1 MFSVEQVKELGQ
13 NLPVEESVLT
23 ELWNQF
29 AAVGSH
35 DEFELRFELVRLLRN
50 SATNSSSQT
59 ILLSQP
65 DAFIATFCKIAAI
78 SVECDDI
85 ERALSYQRFLWQFLY
100 NVTVGQE
107 TFQTSLWRCDVFKN
121 VYFETL
127 KQSDDAK
134 LKNVLCGIAF
144 LRLKR
149 DDPVSFC
156 CGFT

>member
-29 AAVGSH
+29 AAIGSH
-35 DEFELRFELVRLLRN
+35 DQFELRFELVRLLRN
-50 SATNSSSQT
+50 SATNTSSQT

-85 ERALSYQRFLWQFLY
+85 ERSSTYQRLLWQFL
-100 NVTVGQE
+100 
-107 TFQTSLWRCDVFKN
+107 
-121 VYFETL
+121 
-127 KQSDDAK
+127 
-134 LKNVLCGIAF
+134 
-144 LRLKR
+144 
-149 DDPVSFC
+149 
-156 CGFT
+156 